1 MPFGN
6 TLGCGVGWGRCATWG
21 HLRVLG
27 ILGTPCHLGT
37 LCHLGTSWGGGKTGD
52 TLPLRDTLGFRIYRG
67 PHAIWGHLRVLG
79 RLGTPCHP
87 GTPWGAGDPLPLGG
101 TLGCQVPPHW
111 GANPG
116 VGAPPHPAPPHSPPV
131 WGCPHRVPPEALGHL
146 RPAGA
151 VPGGARG
158 GPGRAPPPRGT
169 QRPPAGRSYW
179 GHLWGVC
186 RGYLGASI

>member
-6 TLGCGVGWGRCATWG
+6 TLGCGVGWGRCAIWG

-52 TLPLRDTLGFRIYRG
+52 TLPLRDTLGFWVYRG

-79 RLGTPCHP
+79 RLGTPCHL
-87 GTPWGAGDPLPLGG
+87 GTPWGAGDPVPLGSKSR
-101 TLGCQVPPHW
+101 HW
-111 GANPG
+111 G
-116 VGAPPHPAPPHSPPV
+116 PPTLRHPIPPPV
-131 WGCPHRVPPEALGHL
+131 GGCPHCVPPEALSHL

-186 RGYLGASI
+186 REYLGASI